1 MVRVW
6 NNFGLRTMP
15 ADTLATEFP
24 YTEQTRGRFAD
35 RLAKFERREHG
46 GEGLKH
52 AAVTMTLIDDGTG
65 QTAFILTRR
74 TPRLSSHA
82 GQKALPGG
90 RVDAGE
96 TVIQAGLRE
105 LSEEI
110 NLHLGADAVLGLLDD
125 YPTRSGYVITPVVI
139 WAGMGAEFSPN
150 PDEVA
155 KIMPITLSDLLRPE
169 SPEFE
174 TIPESDRPVV
184 KLRFGD
190 YHVHAPTAAVIH
202 QFCEVVMRGR
212 ANIRVDHVEQ
222 AVFAWR

>member
-1 MVRVW
+1 MKE
-6 NNFGLRTMP
+6 TM
-15 ADTLATEFP
+15 DFP
-24 YTEQTRGRFAD
+24 YTDDPRGRFAD
-35 RLAKFERREHG
+35 RLANFERQEHD

-52 AAVTMTLIDDGTG
+52 AAVTMTLNDDGTG
-65 QTAFILTRR
+65 QTAFVLTRR

-90 RVDAGE
+90 RIDTGE
-96 TVIQAGLRE
+96 TAIEAGLRE

-110 NLHLGADAVLGLLDD
+110 NMHLGSDAVLGLLDD

-139 WAGMGAEFSPN
+139 WAGAGAEMSPN

-155 KIMPITLSDLLRPE
+155 KIMPITLSDLIRPD

-174 TIPESDRPVV
+174 RIPESERLVL
-184 KLRFGD
+184 KIRFGD
-190 YHVHAPTAAVIH
+190 DHVHAPTAAVIH
-202 QFCEVVMRGR
+202 QFIEVLMRGR
-212 ANIRVDHVEQ
+212 NNIRVDHVEQ